1 VEQTTTTTKETMR
14 HKQLPE
20 LSFLEECF
28 ELSDD
33 SPSGIQ
39 WKKERPSSHFKTLR
53 GWRIWSSQFAG
64 KHAGNIHSPGNG
76 YKHWEVRLAGS
87 LYKAHRLVYMLANK
101 VDPSDLEVDH
111 IDGDATNNRPNNLRL
126 ANHIEN
132 GHNRSKNRN
141 NKSGHKGVSWY
152 KNLRKWVAEIMVDGK
167 RKRLGCFDQLEDAA
181 NAYKEQSLLL
191 HKTFSPFATANI
203 NA

>member
-1 VEQTTTTTKETMR
+1 MR
-14 HKQLPE
+14 HKKLPE

-28 ELSDD
+28 ELSCD
-33 SPSGIQ
+33 SPSGIK
-39 WKKERPSSHFKTLR
+39 WRDERPQSHFKTLR
-53 GWRIWSSQFAG
+53 GWRVWTSQHSG
-64 KHAGNIHSPGNG
+64 KNAGNVHSPGSG
-76 YKHWEVRLAGS
+76 YKHWEIRFAG
-87 LYKAHRLVYMLANK
+87 LHHKTHRIVYMLANGI
-101 VDPSDLEVDH
+101 DPSDLEVDH
-111 IDGDATNNRPNNLRL
+111 IDGDATNNSPDNLRL

-152 KNLRKWVAEIMVDGK
+152 NNLSKWVAEIMVDGK

-191 HKTFSPFATANI
+191 HKSFSPFATANI
-203 NA
+203 NP

>member
-1 VEQTTTTTKETMR
+1 MK
-14 HKQLPE
+14 HKKLPE
-20 LSFLEECF
+20 LKFLEECF
-28 ELSDD
+28 ELSSE

-53 GWRIWSSQFAG
+53 GWRIWCSLFAG

-76 YKHWEVRLAGS
+76 YKHWEVRINKS

-101 VDPSDLEVDH
+101 VDPGDLEVDH
-111 IDGDATNNRPNNLRL
+111 IDGDAANNNPCNLRL

-141 NKSGHKGVSWY
+141 NKSGYKGVSWY
-152 KNLRKWVAEIMVDGK
+152 ANLRKWVAEIMVDGK
-167 RKRLGCFDQLEDAA
+167 RKRLGCFDRLEDAA

-191 HKTFSPFATANI
+191 HKTFSPFAAANI

>member
-1 VEQTTTTTKETMR
+1 MR

-28 ELSDD
+28 ELSGD

-76 YKHWEVRLAGS
+76 YKHWEVRLTGS

-111 IDGDATNNRPNNLRL
+111 IDGDATNNHPDNLRL

-132 GHNRSKNRN
+132 GHNRNKNRN

-167 RKRLGCFDQLEDAA
+167 KKRLGCFDQLEDAA

>member
-1 VEQTTTTTKETMR
+1 MK
-14 HKQLPE
+14 HKKLPE
-20 LSFLEECF
+20 LKFLEECF
-28 ELSDD
+28 ELSSE

-53 GWRIWSSQFAG
+53 GWRIWCSLFAG

-76 YKHWEVRLAGS
+76 YKHWEVRINKS

-101 VDPSDLEVDH
+101 VDPGDLEVDH
-111 IDGDATNNRPNNLRL
+111 IDGDAANNNPCNLRL

-141 NKSGHKGVSWY
+141 NKSGYKGVSWY
-152 KNLRKWVAEIMVDGK
+152 ANLRKWVAEIMVDGK
-167 RKRLGCFDQLEDAA
+167 RKRLGCFDRLEDAA